1 MQQRIAIARATVHS
15 PRVLLLDE
23 PFAGLDDA
31 GAMALTALLHA
42 VRAAGAALLLVTH
55 DLARGLALAPH
66 AAVMRHG
73 GFVRHDARANVDTAR
88 YAAEYR
94 ELLAHGS

>member
-1 MQQRIAIARATVHS
+1 
-15 PRVLLLDE
+15 
-23 PFAGLDDA
+23 
-31 GAMALTALLHA
+31 
-42 VRAAGAALLLVTH
+42 
-55 DLARGLALAPH
+55 
-66 AAVMRHG
+66 MRHG